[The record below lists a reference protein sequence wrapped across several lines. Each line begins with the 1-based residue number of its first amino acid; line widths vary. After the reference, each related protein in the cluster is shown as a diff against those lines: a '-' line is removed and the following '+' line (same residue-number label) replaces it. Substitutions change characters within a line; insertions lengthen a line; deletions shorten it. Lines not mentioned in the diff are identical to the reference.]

1 MKMDRNNELKEID
14 IKSLT
19 CNYFDDIINF
29 DLDNILI
36 DGIPYKNILVYGI
49 SDKTLIGAKPQHIR
63 FNKINGFITVNDG
76 TRYLVLF
83 GGEKYDFI

>member
-1 MKMDRNNELKEID
+1 MDRNNELKEID

-36 DGIPYKNILVYGI
+36 DGIPYKIFWFMAFQIKL
-49 SDKTLIGAKPQHIR
+49 
-63 FNKINGFITVNDG
+63 
-76 TRYLVLF
+76 
-83 GGEKYDFI
+83 

>member
-19 CNYFDDIINF
+19 CNYFDDITNF
-29 DLDNILI
+29 DFDNILI

-49 SDKTLIGAKPQHIR
+49 SDKTLIGAKP
-63 FNKINGFITVNDG
+63 
-76 TRYLVLF
+76 
-83 GGEKYDFI
+83 